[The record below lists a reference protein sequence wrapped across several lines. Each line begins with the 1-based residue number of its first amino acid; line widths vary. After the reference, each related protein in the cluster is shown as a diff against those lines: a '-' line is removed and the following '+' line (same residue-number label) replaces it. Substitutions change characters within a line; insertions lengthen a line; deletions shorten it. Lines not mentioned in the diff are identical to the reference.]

1 MNDFCACFLTLPLA
15 QGVPDI
21 SSVEA
26 GFVKSW
32 MIMLGFA
39 LMLGLQVWQGVRG
52 SQVQRRDVSGTLTT
66 VPEKRH
72 ADQSEVEEL
81 KKAVD
86 ALRQE
91 NQAQH
96 QAAAVSGQN
105 RVAALSTVLDTETT
119 ALSEKID
126 AVRDRVLEKIE
137 EGFKT
142 LTDNMNAIA
151 LKSERHDAVLPP
163 LVVRVQELER
173 KHSEAVGKIHERIN
187 DFLSKHPSPTK
198 R

>member
-1 MNDFCACFLTLPLA
+1 MNGMPALLA
-15 QGVPDI
+15 NLGDI
-21 SSVEA
+21 SGVDE
-26 GFVKSW
+26 GFVKNW

-72 ADQSEVEEL
+72 ADADEVEDL
-81 KKAVD
+81 KRSVE
-86 ALRQE
+86 ALRVE

-105 RVAALSTVLDTETT
+105 RVAALSTVLDSETT

-126 AVRDRVLEKIE
+126 AVRDRVLEKID

-187 DFLSKHPSPTK
+187 DFLSKQPSQNK